1 MQMASYSKP
10 LTFSIWEFANE
21 NSKVERTER
30 DLLKVEKS
38 HCVF

>member
-10 LTFSIWEFANE
+10 LTFWEFANE